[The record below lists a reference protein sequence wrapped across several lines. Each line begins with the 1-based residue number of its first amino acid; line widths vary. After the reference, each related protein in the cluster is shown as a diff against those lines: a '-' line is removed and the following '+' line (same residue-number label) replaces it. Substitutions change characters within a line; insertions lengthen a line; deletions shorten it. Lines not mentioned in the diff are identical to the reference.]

1 MFKSPPKRLVGF
13 EDVKIAIRKNGRYIL
28 INTLLSGEQ
37 DVLIQGTVPMERE
50 ETIINAQLNDYNTP
64 DLPVIVYGRNSCDSS
79 VDQKQTQLRALG
91 IVDVYIY
98 AGGLFE
104 WLVLQDLYGAGEFPT
119 TNKDIV
125 DILKYRSKN
134 SFTD

>member
-13 EDVKIAIRKNGRYIL
+13 EDVKIAIRNSGRYIL
-28 INTLLSGEQ
+28 INTLLPGEQ

-98 AGGLFE
+98 VGGLFE
-104 WLVLQDLYGAGEFPT
+104 WLVLQDLYGASEFPT

-125 DILKYRSKN
+125 DILKYRVKS
-134 SFTD
+134 SFRD